1 MSTPLSPSQPP
12 RRRRLRRILVV
23 MLALGA
29 CAAGAAVAVF
39 AAERQAR
46 ASAVPTTSAPSTLAA
61 PDSMPFTQVAPTAA
75 APRTGRHRAADP
87 LNARH
92 ASSRTLPGVRVRA
105 GILIDAGSG
114 RVLWMRRAHLGLPI
128 ASLTKMMTA
137 LVAVRP
143 VELHR
148 IVKVRASWL
157 GIGES
162 SIDLEAGQRIQIGT
176 LLRGLLM
183 VSGNDAANVLAD
195 VRAGSLSAFVARM
208 NARARTMGLRSTHFS
223 NPSGLVDRGNRSSA
237 WDLAKIGR
245 QLLRE
250 PVLAAIVRRRTA
262 PAPHNVTWV
271 NHNKLLWQLPGAI
284 GLKTGYTNLAG
295 SCLASAARH
304 GGRTLIAIV
313 LHASGDEFGAS
324 AKLLRWGFRHPR
336 A

>member
-1 MSTPLSPSQPP
+1 VSTPLSPAGPP
-12 RRRRLRRILVV
+12 RRRRLRRILFVLLV
-23 MLALGA
+23 LAA

-46 ASAVPTTSAPSTLAA
+46 ASAVETTSAPSTLAP
-61 PDSMPFTQVAPTAA
+61 PDSVPFTQVAPTAA
-75 APRTGRHRAADP
+75 APRPGRGRAAATLD
-87 LNARH
+87 ARH
-92 ASSRTLPGVRVRA
+92 ASSRKLPGVRVRA
-105 GILIDAGSG
+105 GILIDARSG

-143 VELHR
+143 VELQR
-148 IVKVRASWL
+148 VIRVRASWL

-162 SIDLEAGQRIQIGT
+162 TIDLKAGQKIRMGT

-195 VRAGSLSAFVARM
+195 VRAGSLRAFVGRM
-208 NARARTMGLRSTHFS
+208 NARARAMRLRSTHFS

-250 PVLAAIVRRRTA
+250 PVLAAIVRRRAA
-262 PAPHNVTWV
+262 PAPRNVTWV
-271 NHNKLLWQLPGAI
+271 NHNKLLWELPGAI
-284 GLKTGYTNLAG
+284 GLKTGYTDLAG
-295 SCLASAARH
+295 SCLASAARRN
-304 GGRTLIAIV
+304 GRTLIAIV
-313 LHASGDEFGAS
+313 LHASGDEFAAS
-324 AKLLRWGFRHPR
+324 AKLLRWGFRR
-336 A
+336 